1 MIEPV
6 ATKPSIVQAC
16 TAASLVTRRVIQGL
30 LLLTLVA
37 AGCSKEEKPE
47 PKLFPPRDLF
57 AVYLERMEAMV
68 DTLSKVND
76 VATAR
81 AAAPRLHAI
90 RLAMEQARTEMGK
103 EVSVAERR
111 RISAQHG
118 ERLIELTR
126 KLGEQTRR
134 IAADQAISAELQ
146 EALKAVPPLA
156 KPARPRKPR
165 LP

>member
-1 MIEPV
+1 MTEPV
-6 ATKPSIVQAC
+6 ATKRFVMQSRAR
-16 TAASLVTRRVIQGL
+16 ASLVTRRVVQGL
-30 LLLTLVA
+30 LLLTLFVG
-37 AGCSKEEKPE
+37 GCSRKEEPE
-47 PKLFPPRDLF
+47 AKVSHPDPAAL
-57 AVYLERMEAMV
+57 YLERMGAMV
-68 DTLSKVND
+68 DTLAKVTD

-81 AAAPRLHAI
+81 AAAPRLHAL
-90 RLAMEQARTEMGK
+90 RLAMEQARTAMGA
-103 EVSVAERR
+103 VSEAERR

-134 IAADQAISAELQ
+134 IASDQALAAELQ

-156 KPARPRKPR
+156 KPDRPRKPR